1 MADHLTVEQTLMR
14 SERPHEH
21 GTINPHESVV
31 PFNTGGA
38 AKYLDAL
45 PAT

>member
-1 MADHLTVEQTLMR
+1 M
-14 SERPHEH
+14 HEH
-21 GTINPHESVV
+21 AMIKPHESVV

-45 PAT
+45 LAS